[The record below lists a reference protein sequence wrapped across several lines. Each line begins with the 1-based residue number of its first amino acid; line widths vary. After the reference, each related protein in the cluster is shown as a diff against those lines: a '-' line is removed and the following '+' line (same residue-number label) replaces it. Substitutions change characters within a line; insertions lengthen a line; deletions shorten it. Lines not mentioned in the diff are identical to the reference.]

1 MNKPAKIP
9 WNRLTAEGAAIV
21 LSILLA
27 FAIDAKWEDYLARVE
42 EHSFLSSIK
51 SEIDAN
57 LAKIDKQ
64 LSYRN
69 DMNTVIKSLF
79 DASDG
84 ILDLSPTVLDSH
96 IHEVSFWSR
105 SGFNTGTIDSLSQG
119 GNLSIVAATE
129 LRSKLTDLQSLY
141 RWVDEMERQEELFTR
156 HYFTPFL
163 MKNAFLPQIAN
174 SGSRAFEGV
183 IVPSTSDYAKGKGA
197 DHSYLL
203 KNGEF
208 LGLLVREKW
217 NHQDT
222 IYNMIYLR
230 DQMLEIKSL
239 IDERLG
245 D

>member
-9 WNRLTAEGAAIV
+9 WNRITAEGAAIV

-27 FAIDAKWEDYLARVE
+27 FAIDAKWEDYVARVE
-42 EHSFLSSIK
+42 EHSILRSII

-57 LAKIDKQ
+57 LATIDKQ
-64 LSYRN
+64 LSYHN

-84 ILDLSPTVLDSH
+84 ILDLSPTVLDSY

-119 GNLSIVAATE
+119 GNLSIVADTE
-129 LRSKLTDLQSLY
+129 LRSRLTDLQSRY

-174 SGSRAFEGV
+174 SDPAAFEGV

-203 KNGEF
+203 KNSEF

-222 IYNMIYLR
+222 ISNMISLR
-230 DQMLEIKSL
+230 DQMLEIRSS

>member
-1 MNKPAKIP
+1 MNKSTVIP
-9 WNRLTAEGAAIV
+9 WKRITAEGAAIV

-27 FAIDAKWEDYLARVE
+27 FAIDAKWQDYLARVE
-42 EHSFLSSIK
+42 EHSILSSIK
-51 SEIDAN
+51 AELDAN
-57 LAKIDKQ
+57 LATIDKQ
-64 LSYRN
+64 LSYHN
-69 DMNTVIKSLF
+69 AMNAVIKRLF

-105 SGFNTGTIDSLSQG
+105 SGFNTGTINSLSQG
-119 GNLSIVAATE
+119 GKLSIVADTE
-129 LRSKLTDLQSLY
+129 LRSELTDLQSLY

-163 MKNAFLPQIAN
+163 MKNTFLPQIAN
-174 SGSRAFEGV
+174 SDPTAFEGL
-183 IVPSTSDYAKGKGA
+183 IVPSTSDYAKGKGV

-203 KNGEF
+203 ENNEF

-222 IYNMIYLR
+222 ISNMIYLR
-230 DQMLEIKSL
+230 DQMLEIRSL